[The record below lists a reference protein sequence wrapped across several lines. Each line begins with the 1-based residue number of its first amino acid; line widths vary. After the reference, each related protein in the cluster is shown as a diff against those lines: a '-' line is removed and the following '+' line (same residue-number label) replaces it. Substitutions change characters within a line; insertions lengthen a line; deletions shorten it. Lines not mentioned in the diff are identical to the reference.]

1 VIKLLAKPQLAL
13 SCKVA
18 LSCKALFRVPQVVSL
33 RTSGGCAATLAR
45 VVVRVE
51 VCSMGGRGDSG
62 GGLPSLWNQL
72 ITSAPKVMLETLT
85 AEALRKLFLLPV
97 SLPHL
102 S

>member
-1 VIKLLAKPQLAL
+1 VVLFYV
-13 SCKVA
+13 KV
-18 LSCKALFRVPQVVSL
+18 V
-33 RTSGGCAATLAR
+33 

-51 VCSMGGRGDSG
+51 VCSMGERRDSG
-62 GGLPSLWNQL
+62 GGLPSFWNQL
-72 ITSAPKVMLETLT
+72 ITSAAKVMLETLT